1 MCWISKTGTV
11 VSEAA
16 LPDLKRCRR
25 QSPLKPTAFRAFG
38 IPVNAYVPLAHVGQ
52 IHTACYVYKHKPS
65 DGRLLVF
72 WDKSAVP
79 SNGNET
85 MSEILTT
92 SKSELTEPVWVDT
105 ITGGIYELPM
115 ERMIVEGEKFV
126 FKDVP
131 VYDEPTL
138 IADKSLLMP

>member
-1 MCWISKTGTV
+1 M
-11 VSEAA
+11 
-16 LPDLKRCRR
+16 
-25 QSPLKPTAFRAFG
+25 
-38 IPVNAYVPLAHVGQ
+38 
-52 IHTACYVYKHKPS
+52 
-65 DGRLLVF
+65 F

-85 MSEILTT
+85 VSAILTT
-92 SKSELTEPVWVDT
+92 PKIELKEPVWVDT

-115 ERMIVEGEKFV
+115 ERMIVEGEKLV

-131 VYDEPTL
+131 VYDAPTL